1 MKNIVQIKID
11 REELLPI
18 RPILK
23 TWTELVTTYSDKF
36 EQSGACYW
44 LNERANIG
52 ILAAAAW
59 KARGEWLALEEFST
73 YKHGEDA
80 VLKKGRCDLLIAS
93 FDRDLS
99 FAVEAKQVWQGV
111 GDLVGDK
118 YQRVREGMKRAVAD
132 ASKLHKTEA
141 KIRVG
146 GCFVV
151 PSIPPSQRDRP
162 GNRKALSEWLK
173 NLQVEAR
180 ADAIASV
187 FPASSEHLEAS
198 SGYIY
203 PGVSLLLKVRMR
215 AIRARRTEEG

>member
-1 MKNIVQIKID
+1 M
-11 REELLPI
+11 
-18 RPILK
+18 
-23 TWTELVTTYSDKF
+23 
-36 EQSGACYW
+36 
-44 LNERANIG
+44 
-52 ILAAAAW
+52 LAAAAW

-80 VLKKGRCDLLIAS
+80 ALKNGRCDLLIAS
-93 FDRDLS
+93 FASDLS
-99 FAVEAKQVWQGV
+99 FAIEAKQVWQGV

-118 YQRVREGMKRAVAD
+118 YQAVREGMKRALAD
-132 ASKLHKTEA
+132 ASKLCKTEA

-151 PSIPPSQRDRP
+151 PSIPSSQRNSP

-173 NLQVEAR
+173 NLQAEAH

-198 SGYIY
+198 SGRIY
-203 PGVSLLLKVRMR
+203 PGVSLLLTVRFR
-215 AIRARRTEEG
+215 AIRARQTEEG